1 MKAVQIF
8 AFPALCAALTLAGLV
23 LALVMDGVGD
33 AAATLLLLV
42 PPLIAAIANYRFRT
56 PTKGREDAGS

>member
-8 AFPALCAALTLAGLV
+8 ALPALCAALTLAGLV

-33 AAATLLLLV
+33 AAATLFLLV
-42 PPLIAAIANYRFRT
+42 PPLIAAIANYRFRARM
-56 PTKGREDAGS
+56 KHREDTGS

>member
-23 LALVMDGVGD
+23 LALVMDGGGD

-56 PTKGREDAGS
+56 LTKGR